1 MARDLNK
8 IKQSVSSAR
17 GNVDLKSVVKRLKG
31 DSDTRVKREP
41 SARVSAIA
49 RKFTGGV
56 ASESID
62 LEAADVSSIKSGP
75 LSLSAAFYSVFKGPL
90 NSLARALAGLPSMK
104 GLRNLLDSAG
114 IMLSVEAYLA
124 LSASTAVILGLVFF
138 VLFGLLGVLLE
149 DYLLVALAPAAGAAG
164 FIMAFIGATIYPS
177 SRAKSRARDIDR
189 VLPFALRQLATQVK
203 AGVSFY
209 RALRSVAQTDYGVL
223 SEEFKRVLSDMANGV
238 STEEAL
244 TKLLKRTRSKGLHTA
259 LTQVVRALKT
269 GGSLSQIITDIA
281 DDVSFETRMRIRDF
295 TERLNFI
302 NIIYIM
308 VAVVAPVGAA
318 ILSAIM
324 QIPMF
329 AGGLPPSFVYFAFAG
344 ITITMIGILFIMK
357 RLEPVAW

>member
-1 MARDLNK
+1 MPRDLNK

-17 GNVDLKSVVKRLKG
+17 GNIDLKSVVKRLKKG
-31 DSDTRVKREP
+31 SDTRVKHEP
-41 SARVSAIA
+41 SARVNAIA
-49 RKFTGGV
+49 RKFTGV
-56 ASESID
+56 SASESID

-75 LSLSAAFYSVFKGPL
+75 LSLSAAFYSAFKGPL
-90 NSLARALAGLPSMK
+90 NALANALAGLPSMK

-138 VLFGLLGVLLE
+138 ALFGLLGVLLE
-149 DYLLVALAPAAGAAG
+149 DYLLIALAPAAGAAG

-177 SRAKSRARDIDR
+177 SRANSRARDIDR

-223 SEEFKRVLSDMANGV
+223 SEEFKRVLSEMANGV

-259 LTQVVRALKT
+259 LTQIIRALKT
-269 GGSLSQIITDIA
+269 GGSLSQIIKDIA

-344 ITITMIGILFIMK
+344 ITITMVAILFVMK